1 MPQGN
6 LGSYIQVGKSIGSNK
21 IGNGQTISSSQGTQQ
36 QANAQAIIQ
45 QTNNISS
52 SANANQNNI
61 NLRNLRNPLK
71 GKLDLFKHDLNIF
84 EQQPRKSWVILI
96 KSILDSLGQL

>member
-1 MPQGN
+1 MNNEYKKNQQNQQTIQTGSSTNNQILPQGN

-71 GKLDLFKHDLNIF
+71 GKLDYSSMI
-84 EQQPRKSWVILI
+84 
-96 KSILDSLGQL
+96 